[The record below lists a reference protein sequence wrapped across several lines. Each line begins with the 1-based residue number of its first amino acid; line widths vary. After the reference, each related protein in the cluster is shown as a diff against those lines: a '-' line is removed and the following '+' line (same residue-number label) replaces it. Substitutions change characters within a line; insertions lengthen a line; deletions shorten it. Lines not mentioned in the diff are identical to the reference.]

1 MSGDIEHNILT
12 EYYKK
17 EDLNSLLDEFC
28 VSSEVMD
35 KIIVDGEGLSGGE
48 RQKIGIMRAL
58 TKKSHV
64 IMLDEPTSSLD
75 KASSKALVR
84 VLRKRRKKYNNND

>member
-1 MSGDIEHNILT
+1 
-12 EYYKK
+12 
-17 EDLNSLLDEFC
+17 
-28 VSSEVMD
+28 MD

-84 VLRKRRKKYNNND
+84 VLRKKKKKNIIIMISHDRELLDKCDFLIEMPKTNKDNNEYVENK